1 MRRITSACL
10 LQTIKFESTNEV
22 SPKQEFEMYC
32 NRMNRRRIK
41 YAIESTEEKPD
52 GTLLVHVRKQYNTY
66 KTEGYFN

>member
-41 YAIESTEEKPD
+41 YAIEGTEEKPD
-52 GTLLVHVRKQYNTY
+52 GTLLVHIKKQYNTY
-66 KTEGYFN
+66 KTEGYFD